1 MGNTDVETVQ
11 FNEKGLVPAIAQ
23 DVRTGEIRMLAYM
36 NEEALEKTK
45 ETGYVHYWSRSRE
58 ELWKKGAT
66 SGELQQV
73 VSLRSDCDK
82 DAILVLI
89 RQQGGG
95 ACHTGSRNCFYNEWD
110 EETWEEIDPFPAIL
124 PGAILGELEE
134 IIEKRDQERPSDSYT
149 TRLLQGI
156 DGKSGED
163 TVLEKI
169 GEEVTELILASK
181 NNDHENL
188 SEEIGDL
195 LYHLL
200 VLARI
205 KDCSLMDISTVLNDR
220 RS

>member
-1 MGNTDVETVQ
+1 MGETGVDSVQ
-11 FNEKGLVPAIAQ
+11 FNEKGLVPTIAQ

-36 NEEALEKTK
+36 NEEALRKTK
-45 ETGYVHYWSRSRE
+45 DTGYVHYWSRSRE

-66 SGELQQV
+66 SGELQEV
-73 VSLRSDCDK
+73 VSLRTDCDK

-89 RQQGGG
+89 RQKGGG
-95 ACHTGSRNCFYNEWD
+95 ACHTGSRNCFFNEWD
-110 EETWEEIDPFPAIL
+110 EDAWRTIDPFPVII
-124 PGAILGELEE
+124 PGAILGELEHV
-134 IIEKRDQERPSDSYT
+134 IEQRDQQRPSDSYT
-149 TRLLQGI
+149 TKLLQGI

-181 NNDHENL
+181 NDDVENL

-205 KDCSLMDISTVLNDR
+205 KNCSLHELSTVLNKR

>member
-1 MGNTDVETVQ
+1 MGNTDVDEVQ
-11 FNEKGLVPAIAQ
+11 FDDDGLVPAIAQ
-23 DVRTGEIRMLAYM
+23 DARTGEIRMLAYM
-36 NEEALEKTK
+36 NEKSLEKTK
-45 ETGYVHYWSRSRE
+45 ETGYVHYWSRSRQ

-66 SGELQQV
+66 SGEFQQV
-73 VSLRSDCDK
+73 ISLRTDCDK
-82 DAILVLI
+82 DTILVLI
-89 RQQGGG
+89 RQEGGG
-95 ACHTGSRNCFYNEWD
+95 ACHTGARNCFYNEWS
-110 EETWEEIDPFPAIL
+110 EQTWKEIDPFPEML

-134 IIEKRDQERPSDSYT
+134 IIEQRDQERPAGSYT
-149 TRLLQGI
+149 TKLLEGM
-156 DGKSGED
+156 DGKTRED

-181 NNDHENL
+181 NNDAENF

-205 KDCSLMDISTVLNDR
+205 KDCSLEDISRVLNER